1 MKDRDF
7 SPRLLGLREDPPG
20 ALPRLMVG
28 LVALLFIGLLLW
40 SIFGRL
46 NIVARATGKLVPESR
61 VQVVQPLDGGRVAEI
76 LVEEGQHVAA
86 GEPLIRMDPRFSAAE
101 LARYREQLTLA
112 RLQRRRIEATLADKS
127 FTRKEGENPA
137 LYQQVHA
144 EFVSERR
151 AYRHSIERQKATLE
165 RTQKELASAH
175 HVRDQYKEAL
185 ALAKE
190 YERTYA
196 ELGKQQAVARF
207 EILDQQRAR
216 IEAATDLA
224 SQEQRI
230 DRLKGQIRE
239 ARAELAR
246 MESERRQRLVSRR
259 NKLSS
264 EIAALEANWQKQ
276 HIRNGLLE
284 LRAPRAGIVK
294 NLAVHTEGSVTPSGT
309 ELLSI
314 VPKDEPLRAEVLVSN
329 SDIGFVHVGQQARVK
344 LSAYP
349 FQRFGTVEG
358 TIEMVSPDAQSK
370 DQKNQFSTRNGQSRG
385 QGGYTARIVLDR
397 QQLTYEGEK
406 LDLRPGMQVV
416 AEVDIGTRSVLD
428 YVVSPVA
435 KTLDYAGKEK

>member
-40 SIFGRL
+40 GIFGRL
-46 NIVARATGKLVPESR
+46 DIVARATGKLVPESR

-76 LVEEGQHVAA
+76 LVEEGQQVAA
-86 GEPLIRMDPRFSAAE
+86 DEPLIRMDPRFSAAE
-101 LARYREQLTLA
+101 LARYREQLALA
-112 RLQRRRIEATLADKS
+112 RLQRRRIEATLANES
-127 FTRKEGENPA
+127 FSRKADEHPA

-151 AYRHSIERQKATLE
+151 AYRRSVARQQTTLE
-165 RTQKELASAH
+165 RTKKELASARR
-175 HVRDQYKEAL
+175 VLARYEEAL
-185 ALAKE
+185 TLAKE

-196 ELGKQQAVARF
+196 ELGQQQAVARL
-207 EILDQQRAR
+207 EILDRRRAR

-224 SQEQRI
+224 SQAQRV
-230 DRLKGQIRE
+230 DRLEGQIRE
-239 ARAELAR
+239 ARSELAR
-246 MESERRQRLVSRR
+246 MESERRKRLVSRR

-264 EIAALEANWQKQ
+264 DIAALAANWQKQ

-329 SDIGFVHVGQQARVK
+329 SDIGFVHAGQQARVK

-349 FQRFGTVEG
+349 FQRFGTVQG
-358 TIEMVSPDAQSK
+358 RIEMVSPDAQRQ
-370 DQKNQFSTRNGQSRG
+370 DQRNQSSSQNGQSGG

-397 QQLTYEGEK
+397 QRLTYEGER